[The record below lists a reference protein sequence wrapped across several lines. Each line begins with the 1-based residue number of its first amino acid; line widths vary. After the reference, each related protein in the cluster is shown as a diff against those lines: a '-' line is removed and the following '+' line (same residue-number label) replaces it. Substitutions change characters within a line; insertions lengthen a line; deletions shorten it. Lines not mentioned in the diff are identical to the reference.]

1 MVLKTFSCEADDTR
15 LIQYKDTVY
24 KIKLCYRNIVHSLP
38 EKELH
43 AEIEEVLR
51 AVLHSLVSN
60 KALVKIR
67 TEHFHVILSA
77 VFWKTGAMLEFRRN
91 GKLLK
96 GHRDVIILTFIP
108 SSQGQGMSTTGSPS
122 GVRMQEAPS
131 KARQSEENMT
141 QNHGKLA
148 QEPGTAG
155 RSETAHKDG
164 SSRSGSSEIRPTRF
178 AATSNRSATDT
189 SKTGQP
195 SSQEADT
202 RDTTVTSQPPSQPS
216 TRHSQADGE
225 LPISSPHPTAVAVRT
240 GEGRNQQALAP
251 DKPSPRPGLRS
262 SHQSKSLQPFAA
274 VELKQIS
281 NVRYTYSLRTKT
293 HPDVTHT
300 RPIARSP
307 SKSPRHSLQKPHRN
321 SSGAQKS
328 PRKTAGC
335 ASESARTGSQTVV
348 SSAAISRDKAVQ
360 GQGGSD
366 RAPNTHITERRGEH
380 VQRHPDQSPALP
392 LVSPIGRRTRQ
403 QLVFLQSE
411 RASSRAT
418 DNPRGPAPR
427 SPPRSTAMFRP
438 RLTEHGLNQLLQNG
452 QTNSQSTS
460 RRTVE
465 LHQAVSRGTTAEEQ
479 RLRNLAAD
487 QDQRGQPPRTRA
499 HWYEQKDR
507 HVIESEERQE
517 ELKLQMLASGEA
529 CVDSSKKT
537 GRKRG
542 SSLMDLLQDSVVTPI
557 KRALRSA
564 KATA

>member
-24 KIKLCYRNIVHSLP
+24 KIKLCYKNIMHSLP

-43 AEIEEVLR
+43 AEIEEVLH
-51 AVLHSLVSN
+51 AVLHILVSN

-67 TEHFHVILSA
+67 TEHFNVIPSA
-77 VFWKTGAMLEFRRN
+77 MFWKTGAMLEFRRN

-96 GHRDVIILTFIP
+96 GHGDVIILTFIP
-108 SSQGQGMSTTGSPS
+108 FSQGHGMSATGSPS

-131 KARQSEENMT
+131 KARQSEENVT

-148 QEPGTAG
+148 QKPGTAG

-164 SSRSGSSEIRPTRF
+164 SSRSGSPAVRP
-178 AATSNRSATDT
+178 TSNRSATDT
-189 SKTGQP
+189 AKTGRP

-202 RDTTVTSQPPSQPS
+202 RDTAVTRQPPSQPA
-216 TRHSQADGE
+216 TRQSQADGE
-225 LPISSPHPTAVAVRT
+225 LPTSSPCPTAVAART
-240 GEGRNQQALAP
+240 GEGRDRQALAP
-251 DKPSPRPGLRS
+251 NKPGPRPGLRT
-262 SHQSKSLQPFAA
+262 SHQSESLQPSAA
-274 VELKQIS
+274 VELEQTS

-300 RPIARSP
+300 RPMARSP
-307 SKSPRHSLQKPHRN
+307 GESPRRSLQNPRRN
-321 SSGAQKS
+321 SSGAQTS
-328 PRKTAGC
+328 PRKKAGC
-335 ASESARTGSQTVV
+335 AGESARTGSQTVV
-348 SSAAISRDKAVQ
+348 SSAATSRDKAVQ

-366 RAPNTHITERRGEH
+366 RAPSTHATERWGEY

-418 DNPRGPAPR
+418 NNPRGPAPK
-427 SPPRSTAMFRP
+427 SPPRSTAMSRP
-438 RLTEHGLNQLLQNG
+438 RLTERGLNQLLQNG
-452 QTNSQSTS
+452 QTNSRSAA
-460 RRTVE
+460 RRAAE

-487 QDQRGQPPRTRA
+487 QDQDQRGQPPRTRA
-499 HWYEQKDR
+499 QWYEQKDR

-517 ELKLQMLASGEA
+517 ELKLQTLASSEA

-542 SSLMDLLQDSVVTPI
+542 SSLMDLLQDGIVTPI